1 MKSTWVEVNLGL
13 LDANI
18 QAVKRGLATGRSIIF
33 VVKDRAYGHGLI
45 PVATRAAQAGV
56 DWFGV
61 VDLDEALQIRKALKT
76 VNILLLGVA
85 DATEVGEINRNRIVP
100 VVVSREHGELLAEE
114 ARRLNC
120 SLMAHLK
127 VDTGMGRLGVL
138 WEEAAETF
146 KALAMHDGL
155 DLRGLCTHLA
165 SVEIKKPSLAPEQI
179 DRFLRVRREI
189 EAHAKKELFCH
200 VSSSRAVLF
209 HGDWDFNAIRPGLVL
224 YGYGSDQKDMRF
236 RTHPILQWKTR
247 VAQVKKVPAH
257 FPVGYYSTYVTTAPT
272 VLVTLA
278 VGYADGYHRALSNKG
293 FVLIKGRRCPVVGR
307 VSMNWITVDAGPD
320 SDVQMGDEVV
330 LIGTQGDEKI
340 WADELGRLARTIPY
354 ELLTSINPFARR
366 DYIS

>member
-61 VDLDEALQIRKALKT
+61 VDLGEALQIRKALET
-76 VNILLLGVA
+76 ANILLLGVA
-85 DATEVGEINRNRIVP
+85 DATEVEAISRNRIIP
-100 VVVSREHGELLAEE
+100 VVVSRDHGEILAAE

-120 SLMAHLK
+120 PLTAHLK
-127 VDTGMGRLGVL
+127 IDTGMGRLGVL
-138 WEEAAETF
+138 WEEAVETYR
-146 KALAMHDGL
+146 ALAIHDHL
-155 DLRGLCTHLA
+155 NLLGLCTHLA
-165 SVEIKKPSLAPEQI
+165 SVEINKPSLAPVQI
-179 DRFLRVRREI
+179 DRFLKIRREI
-189 EAHAKKELFCH
+189 EVWTKKELFCH

-209 HGDWDFNAIRPGLVL
+209 HGDWDFSAIRPGLVL
-224 YGYGSDQKDMRF
+224 YGYGSDQKGMRF
-236 RTHPILQWKTR
+236 HTQPILQWKTR

-257 FPVGYYSTYVTTAPT
+257 FPVGYYGTYATTVPT
-272 VLVTLA
+272 TLATIA

-330 LIGTQGDEKI
+330 LIGTQGNEKI
-340 WADELGRLARTIPY
+340 WADELGRLAKTIPY